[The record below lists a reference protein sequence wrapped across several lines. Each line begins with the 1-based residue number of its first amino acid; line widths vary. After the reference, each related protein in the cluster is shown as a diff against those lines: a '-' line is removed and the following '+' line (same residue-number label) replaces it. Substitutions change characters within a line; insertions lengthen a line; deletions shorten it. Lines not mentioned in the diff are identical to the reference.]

1 MYYTV
6 FQKANLLPELFSQ
19 LPIWTLLEKQ
29 NTNEA
34 KEYCDGKGLA
44 YFRSLISQWSTEES
58 ALDHNFIANEDSFDE
73 VEESSSEDDDHAS
86 NSHCSSR
93 KSKKENCQSSSCS
106 SSSAKKGRRGT
117 KQKASTPHLYFTQS
131 MRREEQ
137 DMDELEWEAERY
149 TSLARRRGLRAN
161 LYGSDGDT
169 S

>member
-1 MYYTV
+1 M
-6 FQKANLLPELFSQ
+6 
-19 LPIWTLLEKQ
+19 
-29 NTNEA
+29 
-34 KEYCDGKGLA
+34 
-44 YFRSLISQWSTEES
+44 ISQWSTEES
-58 ALDHNFIANEDSFDE
+58 ALDQNFIANEDSFDE
-73 VEESSSEDDDHAS
+73 EEESSSEDDDHAS

-137 DMDELEWEAERY
+137 DIDELEWEAERY

-161 LYGSDGDT
+161 LYGSDEDT
-169 S
+169 SNHSSSSSKSIKSNRKKRSIARAIAVQRRTASFGFL